1 MHERNTNY
9 AVLPLFGCI
18 LQGWARPCIFL
29 PLEKP
34 LSDLCEVRQFHAP
47 PLGPEGGGALGH
59 TDDSKLMS
67 ND

>member
-1 MHERNTNY
+1 M
-9 AVLPLFGCI
+9 LCCLFLGVFF
-18 LQGWARPCIFL
+18 FL